1 VHPIDRA
8 HRRLIG
14 PHAIIA
20 RLSALHL
27 HSHTPN
33 LFIHPPPPKTLHPSP
48 SICYQYSKDISH
60 TQETERKTAVNFDL
74 DEEQSE
80 IRDMVRRFTE
90 REITPYAGAWDENN
104 HFPREIY
111 THMAEL
117 GLMGMTTPEEYSGSN
132 LSRLSGALVYEEL
145 AKGEMATSVGLS
157 VHNMV
162 TGSIARFGTAEQRQR
177 WVTRLATGQLLG
189 AFSLSETAS
198 GSDAA
203 SLQCR
208 AESRGDSYILNGSKM
223 WVTNGGE
230 ADIYL
235 LMARTSAG
243 KGGAG
248 VSCFIVEKGTPGFS
262 FGKTERKMG
271 LHSSPTRELIFE
283 DCTIPA
289 FNRLGEEGQ
298 GFKIALS
305 SLDGGR
311 INIGAVAVGVAQA
324 AFDVACNYARERE
337 QFGHPIGAFQA
348 IQFMLADMAMKIE
361 AARLLVYYAAYRLAA
376 GQSTSMN
383 AAMAKCFATD
393 TAMEVTTNAV
403 QVLGGAGYVRDYPVE
418 RYMRDVKVAQIFE
431 GTNQIQRIVI
441 ARALLGNLR

>member
-1 VHPIDRA
+1 M
-8 HRRLIG
+8 
-14 PHAIIA
+14 
-20 RLSALHL
+20 
-27 HSHTPN
+27 
-33 LFIHPPPPKTLHPSP
+33 K
-48 SICYQYSKDISH
+48 
-60 TQETERKTAVNFDL
+60 FDL
-74 DEEQSE
+74 DEEQSD
-80 IRDMVRRFTE
+80 IRNMVRRFTE
-90 REITPYAGAWDENN
+90 QEITPYAGAWDETQR
-104 HFPREIY
+104 FPREIY
-111 THMAEL
+111 HKLAEL
-117 GLMGMTTPEEYSGSN
+117 GLMGMTTPEEYGGSA

-145 AKGEMATSVGLS
+145 AKGEMATAVGLS

-162 TGSIARFGTAEQRQR
+162 TSSIARFGNQEQRRR
-177 WVTRLATGQLLG
+177 WVPGLASGELLG
-189 AFSLSETAS
+189 AFSLSESDS

-203 SLQCR
+203 GLQCK
-208 AESRGDSYILNGSKM
+208 AENHNDLYILNGTKL

-230 ADIYL
+230 AEVYL
-235 LMARTSAG
+235 VMARTSIG
-243 KGGAG
+243 KGASGI
-248 VSCFIVEKGTPGFS
+248 SCFVIEKETPGFS

-283 DCTIPA
+283 NCQIPA
-289 FNRLGEEGQ
+289 FNRLGDEGQ

-361 AARLLVYYAAYRLAA
+361 AARLLVYEAAYRLDAE
-376 GQSTSMN
+376 QSASMN

-441 ARALLGNLR
+441 DRALLGNLS

>member
-1 VHPIDRA
+1 MI
-8 HRRLIG
+8 
-14 PHAIIA
+14 
-20 RLSALHL
+20 
-27 HSHTPN
+27 
-33 LFIHPPPPKTLHPSP
+33 
-48 SICYQYSKDISH
+48 
-60 TQETERKTAVNFDL
+60 FDL

-90 REITPYAGAWDENN
+90 QEINPHAEAWDEDN

-111 THMAEL
+111 VKMAKL
-117 GLMGMTTPEEYSGSN
+117 GLMGMTTPEEYGGSS
-132 LSRLSGALVYEEL
+132 LSRLAGALVYEEL

-162 TGSIARFGTAEQRQR
+162 TGSIARFGNEEQRRR
-177 WVTRLATGQLLG
+177 WVAKLATGELLG
-189 AFSLSETAS
+189 AFSLSEASS

-208 AESRGDSYILNGSKM
+208 AECRADSYVLNGSKM
-223 WVTNGGE
+223 WVTNAGE

-235 LMARTSAG
+235 LMARTSEGKSAAG
-243 KGGAG
+243 I
-248 VSCFIVEKGTPGFS
+248 SCFVVEKDTPGLS

-271 LHSSPTRELIFE
+271 LHSSPTRELLFE
-283 DCTIPA
+283 NCEIPA
-289 FNRLGEEGQ
+289 INRLGEESQ

-324 AFDVACNYARERE
+324 AFEVACNYARERE
-337 QFGHPIGAFQA
+337 QFGHPIGAFQG
-348 IQFMLADMAMKIE
+348 IQFMVADMAIKIE
-361 AARLLVYYAAYRLAA
+361 AARLLVYEAAYKLDQ
-376 GQSTSMN
+376 GQSAGMYAS
-383 AAMAKCFATD
+383 MAKCFATD

-418 RYMRDVKVAQIFE
+418 RYMRDVKVSQIFE
-431 GTNQIQRIVI
+431 GTNQIQRVVI

>member
-1 VHPIDRA
+1 
-8 HRRLIG
+8 
-14 PHAIIA
+14 
-20 RLSALHL
+20 
-27 HSHTPN
+27 
-33 LFIHPPPPKTLHPSP
+33 
-48 SICYQYSKDISH
+48 
-60 TQETERKTAVNFDL
+60 VNFDL
-74 DEEQSE
+74 DEEQAE
-80 IRDMVRRFTE
+80 IRDTVRRFTE
-90 REITPYAGAWDENN
+90 SHITPYAETWDELN
-104 HFPREIY
+104 HFPREVY
-111 THMAEL
+111 TLMAEL
-117 GLMGMTTPEEYSGSN
+117 GLMGMTTPEEYGGSA

-145 AKGEMATSVGLS
+145 ARGEMATSVGLS
-157 VHNMV
+157 VQNMV
-162 TGSIARFGTAEQRQR
+162 AGSIARFGNAEQIQR
-177 WVTRLATGQLLG
+177 WVTRLASGELLG

-208 AESRGDSYILNGSKM
+208 AENQGSSYLLNGSKT

-230 ADIYL
+230 ADVYL

-243 KGGAG
+243 KGASGI
-248 VSCFIVEKGTPGFS
+248 SCFVVEKGTPGFS

-283 DCTIPA
+283 NCHIPA
-289 FNRLGEEGQ
+289 FNRLGDEGQ

-311 INIGAVAVGVAQA
+311 VNIGAVAVGVAQA
-324 AFDVACNYARERE
+324 AFDIACNYARERQ
-337 QFGHPIGAFQA
+337 QFGHPIGAFQG

-361 AARLLVYYAAYRLAA
+361 AARLLVYEAAYRLDT
-376 GQSTSMN
+376 GQSASMY
-383 AAMAKCFATD
+383 ASMAKCFATD

-418 RYMRDVKVAQIFE
+418 RYMRDVKVSQIFE

-441 ARALLGNLR
+441 ARSLLGNLR